1 VVSHCAKCALL
12 LRTASPACAN
22 RMHPARAKQQP
33 RRSLVKAKP
42 QPSHSRASI
51 MPQACQRVPLALKP
65 VAEAVELL
73 RRVYAA
79 AAEPSYTCANH
90 ACAAVSPP
98 ALRLMAANRRAAEA
112 TAKPQPSHSQ
122 ATAKPQPCHSHASHA
137 RAATS
142 QGGARCLYLS
152 CARRLRSIPRGLY
165 LGRAGRPRG
174 RAGSVTGEP
183 RLSPVLPPFLF
194 LS

>member
-1 VVSHCAKCALL
+1 
-12 LRTASPACAN
+12 
-22 RMHPARAKQQP
+22 MHPARAKQQP

-112 TAKPQPSHSQ
+112 AAKPQPSHSQ
-122 ATAKPQPCHSHASHA
+122 ATAKPQPSHSHATA
-137 RAATS
+137 MPAM
-142 QGGARCLYLS
+142 
-152 CARRLRSIPRGLY
+152 PE
-165 LGRAGRPRG
+165 RPRAKGVPGACIYLVPEGSG
-174 RAGSVTGEP
+174 RFPVGSVWAAPVGHEGGPGRSRVSLDCTQSSRHFCFSPRADYPLSLRVSLGEGP
-183 RLSPVLPPFLF
+183 
-194 LS
+194 

>member
-1 VVSHCAKCALL
+1 MVSHCAKCALL

-98 ALRLMAANRRAAEA
+98 ALRLMAANRRAADA
-112 TAKPQPSHSQ
+112 AAKPQPSHSQ
-122 ATAKPQPCHSHASHA
+122 ATAMPQPCQPCQSGHE
-137 RAATS
+137 
-142 QGGARCLYLS
+142 
-152 CARRLRSIPRGLY
+152 PRGCQVLVS
-165 LGRAGRPRG
+165 LLCPKAQVDSPWALSGPRRSATRAGRVG
-174 RAGSVTGEP
+174 HG
-183 RLSPVLPPFLF
+183 
-194 LS
+194 